1 MTLSKKFLE
10 EEIKKCKI
18 AIETLENGLA
28 LHNLMEQAFVRE
40 LANETFL
47 D

>member
-10 EEIKKCKI
+10 GEIKKCKI
-18 AIETLENGLA
+18 AIEALENGLA
-28 LHNLMEQAFVRE
+28 LHNLMEQAFKNE
-40 LANETFL
+40 LEGKPFL